1 MSEQQLVNVLEEI
14 GDLAIAVSGG
24 VDSMTLAEIAHRS
37 GAKTAMFHAVSPAV
51 PPHATA
57 RVQTH
62 AKAHGWDLHIVG
74 AGEFDDP
81 AYMANPLN
89 RCYFCKSNLYG
100 RLRAATDAVICS
112 GTNTDDLGDFRPGLK
127 AATEQDVR
135 HPFVEAGI
143 DKSTIRA
150 LARDMGLHDLA
161 ELPAQ
166 PCLSSRVE
174 TGLAIDADVL
184 TLVDRVERRLTD
196 LLGPGDIRCRVTRQ
210 GLRIELPPDRID
222 AFRPFDRRLLEAEI
236 VAAGHRLASVK
247 PYVKGSAF
255 LQNMARGTAP

>member
-1 MSEQQLVNVLEEI
+1 MQAQSHLTAFRGMFPLRRVL
-14 GDLAIAVSGG
+14 AVGRGQSK
-24 VDSMTLAEIAHRS
+24 VDA
-37 GAKTAMFHAVSPAV
+37 
-51 PPHATA
+51 
-57 RVQTH
+57 
-62 AKAHGWDLHIVG
+62 
-74 AGEFDDP
+74 
-81 AYMANPLN
+81 
-89 RCYFCKSNLYG
+89 FC
-100 RLRAATDAVICS
+100 
-112 GTNTDDLGDFRPGLK
+112 DF
-127 AATEQDVR
+127 
-135 HPFVEAGI
+135 
-143 DKSTIRA
+143 
-150 LARDMGLHDLA
+150 ARDMGLDDLA